1 MRKRHWYAAEP
12 YIVYVF
18 HTKAARDNFVSK
30 YPDTKTLS
38 AVQVVKH
45 IQAETAV
52 RIKEGK

>member
-18 HTKAARDNFVSK
+18 DTKAARNAFVSK
-30 YPDTKTLS
+30 YPEAKPLS

-45 IQAETAV
+45 IQVEVCV
-52 RIKEGK
+52 RIKGE

>member
-18 HTKAARDNFVSK
+18 DTKAARDKFCK
-30 YPDTKTLS
+30 IYPEARPLP

-45 IQAETAV
+45 IQVEIAV
-52 RIKEGK
+52 RIKGE